1 VLPCRKPC
9 AYRSICRGMC
19 AGLADT
25 LLVQKGGNGRSRAGF
40 LLPCLSLLWPQPA
53 LTLRQATG
61 YPIRLGLQPPP
72 LPCGTCLVV
81 EVPMSPRFPRWGLFV
96 IALLVLVADLWTK
109 DWAVQNLAN
118 ARHPMIVTAAGG
130 ESPVQAFA
138 ARGVTSA
145 ELDKAANNGLLVGLK
160 RAQGLDPQQ
169 VLQEGE
175 GIELY
180 FPSGTHLPGPRRVRL
195 SPEHAGE
202 TLAAAVA
209 REVLVDQD
217 EAAAL
222 IKEVAMRASSVA
234 RQPELAWS
242 LQGADAVALGDRDIV
257 VVDGFFHFVYA
268 ENFGAAWSFLST
280 APAAIRVTLFVLMAL
295 GASIALS
302 WWLARGN
309 LPSTWTALALAGVLG
324 GAVGNLIDRVRY
336 GAVVDFVF
344 NFIVLDGEIKGWPV
358 YNVADIGISCGVI
371 ALAIE
376 LLTQRDVPGT
386 PAGPGNVS
394 PTPSPST
401 VSSPIGLATAPIP
414 DTHPEA

>member
-1 VLPCRKPC
+1 VV
-9 AYRSICRGMC
+9 S
-19 AGLADT
+19 GLVA
-25 LLVQKGGNGRSRAGF
+25 VACKGGNGRGGAGF
-40 LLPCLSLLWPQPA
+40 LLLRPSLLGLRSA

-61 YPIRLGLQPPP
+61 YPIGLGLLPPL

-96 IALLVLVADLWTK
+96 IALLVLVADLWSK

-118 ARHPMIVTAAGG
+118 ARHPMIVTTAGG
-130 ESPVQAFA
+130 PSPQEAFA
-138 ARGVTSA
+138 ARGVTAA
-145 ELDKAANNGLLVGLK
+145 ELEKAANNGLLVGLK

-169 VLQEGE
+169 VLQDGE
-175 GIELY
+175 GVELY
-180 FPSGTHLPGPRRVRL
+180 FPSGTHLPGPRRVRV
-195 SPEHAGE
+195 SPDHPGE

-217 EAAAL
+217 EAAVL
-222 IKEVAMRASSVA
+222 IKDVAMRASSVA
-234 RQPELAWS
+234 RQPDLAWA

-257 VVDGFFHFVYA
+257 VIDGFFHFVYA

-302 WWLARGN
+302 LWLARGN
-309 LPSTWTALALAGVLG
+309 LPSTLTALALAGVLG
-324 GAVGNLIDRVRY
+324 GALGNLIDRVRY

-344 NFIVLDGEIKGWPV
+344 NFITIDGDIKGWPV
-358 YNVADIGISCGVI
+358 YNVADIGISCGVV
-371 ALAIE
+371 ALALE
-376 LLTQRDVPGT
+376 LLTQREVPGAP
-386 PAGPGNVS
+386 PAPGISS
-394 PTPSPST
+394 PTALS
-401 VSSPIGLATAPIP
+401 TAPIP